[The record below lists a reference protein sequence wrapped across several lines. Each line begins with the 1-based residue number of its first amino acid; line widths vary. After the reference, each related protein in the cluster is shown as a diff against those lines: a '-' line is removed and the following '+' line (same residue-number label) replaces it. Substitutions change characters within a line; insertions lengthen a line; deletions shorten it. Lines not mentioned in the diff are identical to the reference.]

1 MSYRYAHFT
10 RYVSGSQQS
19 SSKGREFM
27 ACVVRYAL
35 ENDGYP
41 IDWSLKS
48 TNLGG
53 IAFYESLAAFRTEER
68 LSFRL
73 VEPARTT
80 LAASGSFIGLLFT

>member
-1 MSYRYAHFT
+1 MTYRYAHFT
-10 RYVSGSQQS
+10 RYVSGSQRS
-19 SSKGREFM
+19 RGEGREFM

-41 IDWSLKS
+41 TDWPLKS
-48 TNLGG
+48 TNPRG
-53 IAFYESLAAFRTEER
+53 IAFYASLAAFRTEER
-68 LSFRL
+68 LRFRL